1 MPEKKFQE
9 LEIEVKQLIKISQQL
24 KDVNE
29 DLFQKNS
36 SLLEEN
42 KNLFK
47 KANTHMIFDNLL
59 QHIYRIL
66 LSVLPLF

>member
-42 KNLFK
+42 KNLSK
-47 KANTHMIFDNLL
+47 SLGVAKNGISKIINKYKTD
-59 QHIYRIL
+59 
-66 LSVLPLF
+66 